1 MRSVSRATWTSGD
14 PVSLS
19 WVPYS
24 ATISDVAFITRLFL
38 VQRGIARNGTTFLYP
53 NPTRRQLFRP
63 GHVAVHLLDERFDRL
78 ETQFRPQPVG
88 ELDGDDLSVRG
99 GVEVEDERLD
109 EPATLPEGGAE
120 HDVDRG
126 GATMPV

>member
-1 MRSVSRATWTSGD
+1 MRALYRSTSWRRRQSRRRRRLPTISSRPRRLWWSCLWVRRCSVRWLMRSVSRATWTSGD

-24 ATISDVAFITRLFL
+24 ATISDVAFITRLLL

-63 GHVAVHLLDERFDRL
+63 GHVAVHLLDE
-78 ETQFRPQPVG
+78 
-88 ELDGDDLSVRG
+88 
-99 GVEVEDERLD
+99 
-109 EPATLPEGGAE
+109 
-120 HDVDRG
+120 
-126 GATMPV
+126 